1 MLRAMY
7 QYSRHPDLAPDI
19 IWRPRWQYDV
29 ADTALTLH
37 GEQLV
42 SLHDRVDGG
51 WFARLHGDGGFDAPI
66 VTRPCTSFD
75 AGRHGAELWVLR
87 HELELRA
94 MVERKLRWIQENV
107 ALAPPGGR
115 RMDLEMLDRKGARR
129 MAEFE
134 QRRR

>member
-1 MLRAMY
+1 M
-7 QYSRHPDLAPDI
+7 
-19 IWRPRWQYDV
+19 

-37 GEQLV
+37 GEHLV
-42 SLHDRVDGG
+42 SLHDRIDGG
-51 WFARLHGDGGFDAPI
+51 WFARLHLQEDFDAPV
-66 VTRPCTSFD
+66 VTRRCTSFD
-75 AGRHGAELWVLR
+75 AGRQGAELWFLR
-87 HELELRA
+87 HEVELRA

-107 ALAPPGGR
+107 ALAPLGGR